1 VKPLSVFQWWARAAD
16 RHLLEEIGRST
27 VEASGYRLEA
37 EMNRAS
43 ILPLAFLLATAS
55 GIAQNVLRPRAIGAD
70 CPVDMRATHST
81 PMPVRMTAK
90 GAPQN
95 GSPLNGQK
103 TVLERPAPA
112 INQQI
117 HLGMTSLVARD
128 IVSAVFTARGFSSKP
143 RAINTA
149 GQGPDLRRSIKV
161 VVDLKG
167 NGQASSD
174 LSLRDFTA
182 VTAIDLDAIT
192 YADGSTWRNSSPAAC
207 RVIPEGM
214 MLVAS
219 AH

>member
-1 VKPLSVFQWWARAAD
+1 M
-16 RHLLEEIGRST
+16 
-27 VEASGYRLEA
+27 EAPGCRLEA
-37 EMNRAS
+37 KMNRAS
-43 ILPLAFLLATAS
+43 ILSLAFLFATTS
-55 GIAQNVLRPRAIGAD
+55 GIAQNALRPRAIGAD
-70 CPVDMRATHST
+70 CPVDMQATHST
-81 PMPVRMTAK
+81 PMPVRMNAN

-112 INQQI
+112 VNQQI
-117 HLGMTSLVARD
+117 HLGMTSLVPRD
-128 IVSAVFTARGFSSKP
+128 IVSAVFTALGFSNNP

-167 NGQASSD
+167 NGHASSD
-174 LSLRDFTA
+174 LSLRDFTTVA
-182 VTAIDLDAIT
+182 ALDLDTIT

-219 AH
+219 SR

>member
-1 VKPLSVFQWWARAAD
+1 
-16 RHLLEEIGRST
+16 

>member
-1 VKPLSVFQWWARAAD
+1 
-16 RHLLEEIGRST
+16 
-27 VEASGYRLEA
+27 VEAPGSRLEA
-37 EMNRAS
+37 KMNRAS
-43 ILPLAFLLATAS
+43 ILSLAFLFATTS
-55 GIAQNVLRPRAIGAD
+55 GIAQNALRPRAIGAD
-70 CPVDMRATHST
+70 CPVDMQATHST
-81 PMPVRMTAK
+81 PMPVRMNAN

-112 INQQI
+112 VNQQI
-117 HLGMTSLVARD
+117 HLGMTSLVPRD
-128 IVSAVFTARGFSSKP
+128 IVSAVFTARGFSNKP

-161 VVDLKG
+161 VVDIKG
-167 NGQASSD
+167 NGHASSE
-174 LSLRDFTA
+174 LSLRDFTTVA
-182 VTAIDLDAIT
+182 AIDLDTIT

-219 AH
+219 SR

>member
-1 VKPLSVFQWWARAAD
+1 MV
-16 RHLLEEIGRST
+16 
-27 VEASGYRLEA
+27 ASGCRLEA
-37 EMNRAS
+37 EMNRAG
-43 ILPLAFLLATAS
+43 ILPLAFLIATTS
-55 GIAQNVLRPRAIGAD
+55 SIAQNVVRPRAIGAD

-81 PMPVRMTAK
+81 PMPVRMNANV
-90 GAPQN
+90 APQN

-117 HLGMTSLVARD
+117 HLGMTSLVPRD
-128 IVSAVFTARGFSSKP
+128 IVSVAFTARGFSNKP

-149 GQGPDLRRSIKV
+149 GQGPDLKRSIKV

-167 NGQASSD
+167 NGHASSD
-174 LSLRDFTA
+174 LSLRDFTTVA
-182 VTAIDLDAIT
+182 DIDLDAIT

-219 AH
+219 AR

>member
-1 VKPLSVFQWWARAAD
+1 
-16 RHLLEEIGRST
+16 
-27 VEASGYRLEA
+27 VEAPGCRLEA
-37 EMNRAS
+37 KMNRAS
-43 ILPLAFLLATAS
+43 ILSLAFLFATTS
-55 GIAQNVLRPRAIGAD
+55 GIAQNALRPRAIGAD
-70 CPVDMRATHST
+70 CPVDMQATHST

-219 AH
+219 AD